1 MDTFTSSNV
10 TLKLGR
16 VRNPPSTAPTSDILV
31 YSQAKN
37 EDDGKYYDIDGT
49 EEGFFYKVDRVG
61 ELARVQVTR
70 KALDDDSGYRAGNP
84 AEVLFELWP

>member
-10 TLKLGR
+10 TVKLGR

-31 YSQAKN
+31 YSQAWSA
-37 EDDGKYYDIDGT
+37 DDNAYYDIDGT
-49 EEGFFYKVDRVG
+49 EEGFFYKIDSVG
-61 ELARVQVTR
+61 ELARVRVTR
-70 KALDDDSGYRAGNP
+70 KALDDESGYRAGNP